1 MLRLPQDLLEVGAH
15 CLAKFAQ
22 MRSRPL
28 AMKQQ
33 PSELVL
39 QQLDGTR
46 QRRLGHVA
54 FFGCPGEVQLL
65 AQG

>member
-1 MLRLPQDLLEVGAH
+1 
-15 CLAKFAQ
+15 

-28 AMKQQ
+28 AMEQR

-54 FFGCPGEVQLL
+54 FLGGAGEVQLL